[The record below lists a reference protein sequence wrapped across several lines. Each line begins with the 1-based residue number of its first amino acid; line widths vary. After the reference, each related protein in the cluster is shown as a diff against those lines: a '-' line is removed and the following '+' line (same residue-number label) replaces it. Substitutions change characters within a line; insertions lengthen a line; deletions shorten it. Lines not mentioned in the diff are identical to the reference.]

1 MNPERAVGAGAPL
14 RSWESLGD
22 GEEGAEPPGRG
33 AGAATRVASHGSHL
47 CLLLQGSCS
56 EPGQNIAWKEL
67 KKSSPGSGFIR
78 GLSEQSHVC
87 IS

>member
-14 RSWESLGD
+14 CSWERFGD
-22 GEEGAEPPGRG
+22 GEGAEPPGPG

-56 EPGQNIAWKEL
+56 EPGQNTAWREL

-78 GLSEQSHVC
+78 GLSEQSHVR